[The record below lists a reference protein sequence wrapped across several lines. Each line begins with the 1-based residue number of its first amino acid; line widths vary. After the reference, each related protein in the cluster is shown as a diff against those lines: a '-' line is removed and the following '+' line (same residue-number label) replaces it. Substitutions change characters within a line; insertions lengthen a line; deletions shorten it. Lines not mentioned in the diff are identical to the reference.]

1 MNRVPQSFRFSAA
14 FALALC
20 LILSPPAVAQSAP
33 AAPDL
38 DTANAAEAPAMTGNT
53 VGWLELA
60 GEVRDAPVPYAWVGE
75 EDADQTLEGILK
87 QLATVTAG
95 KQYMGVV
102 IYFDQPSLSLTQV
115 DAIRNA
121 IAEARAAGRKVI
133 AFAEAYDT
141 RTYSLACAADMIVLQ
156 ERGSVDLMGMSIE
169 EMYLAGLLGKI
180 GVEADFMQVGQ
191 YKGAAEALTNTEP
204 SEQWNQNIDALLTDL
219 YDQVID
225 QIVKGRSMTKTE
237 VEAIIRDSWS
247 MTDEDYVKRRV
258 VDQVASRDL
267 IDVTGVEFGDAF
279 VWDDTMGLTSQGVM
293 ADGGN
298 PFAMFSMLFQPQQ
311 QMTTRPTIAL
321 IHANGPITSGE
332 SSYGD
337 GLFGSESIGSRTFKD
352 ILAEAI
358 DDGNIKG
365 AVIRIDSPGGSALAS
380 EVIWQAVREFAEQK
394 PIVVSIGGM
403 AASGGYYI
411 ASGGDMIYVS
421 PQSIVG
427 SIGVVSGKLVLGG
440 LYDKIGINVVRR
452 NKGPLADMFN
462 SVEPFDA
469 EERDAMQAGL
479 DKVYD
484 QFTERVVIGRGKRL
498 PDINA
503 VAEGR
508 LFTGQQAVANGMADK
523 IGNVDDAITDL
534 AAQLNLPEGGYDVLD
549 LPRPQDFMQFLSQMF
564 SARSAGASPIDP
576 GSQAILNTGRQ
587 LLGPRAWRQVS
598 HHLGGLMLLRDEPI
612 LTIMPTAIVVK

>member
-1 MNRVPQSFRFSAA
+1 MPRILDPVHV
-14 FALALC
+14 FALML
-20 LILSPPAVAQSAP
+20 LSLGVTLSPPAMAQTAP

-38 DTANAAEAPAMTGNT
+38 DTSKSTAPAMTGNT

-75 EDADQTLEGILK
+75 EDADQTLEGILN

-95 KQYMGVV
+95 RQYMGVV

-121 IAEARAAGRKVI
+121 IAEARAAGKKVI

-141 RTYSLACAADMIVLQ
+141 RTYSLACAADMVVLQ

-169 EMYLAGLLGKI
+169 EMYLAGLLEKI

-191 YKGAAEALTNTEP
+191 YKGAAEALTNTRP
-204 SEQWNQNIDALLTDL
+204 SEQWNQNMDALLNDL
-219 YDQVID
+219 YGQVID
-225 QIVKGRSMTKTE
+225 QIATGRSMTREE

-247 MTDEDYVKRRV
+247 MSDKDYVTRRV

-267 IDVTGVEFGDAF
+267 IDVTGAEFGDAF

-293 ADGGN
+293 AEGG

-311 QMTTRPTIAL
+311 QTTTRPTIAL

-352 ILAEAI
+352 ILSQAAE
-358 DDGNIKG
+358 DTNIKG
-365 AVIRIDSPGGSALAS
+365 VVIRIDSPGGSALAS

-394 PIVVSIGGM
+394 PLVVSVGGM

-411 ASGGDMIYVS
+411 ACGGDTIYVS

-427 SIGVVSGKLVLGG
+427 SIGVVSGKLVMGG

-452 NKGPLADMFN
+452 NRGPLADMFN

-469 EERDAMQAGL
+469 EQRTAMQAGL

-484 QFTERVVIGRGKRL
+484 QFTERVEIGRGKRL
-498 PDINA
+498 PDIGV

-523 IGNVDDAITDL
+523 VGNVDDAIYDL
-534 AAQLNLPEGGYDVLD
+534 ASQLNLPEGGYDVLD

-564 SARSAGASPIDP
+564 SAQSAGVSPIDP
-576 GSQAILNTGRQ
+576 SSQAILNTGRQ

-598 HHLGGLMLLRDEPI
+598 HHLGGLMLLRDEPV
-612 LTIMPTAIVVK
+612 LAIMPTAIVVK